1 MKQHNKPGFILFL
14 LFIMLSVCTILISIF
29 FSHTMIFNQLYATI
43 RVQKIS
49 HQLNI
54 SAPALIESLLNTSE
68 PSEKKTTE
76 ASLIPTK
83 NSKKETPDN
92 ISLFK
97 QLFPVVNK
105 SEEIQ

>member
-1 MKQHNKPGFILFL
+1 
-14 LFIMLSVCTILISIF
+14 
-29 FSHTMIFNQLYATI
+29 MIFNQLYATI